1 VTIIFSTCSLSRMLC
16 IVMDPV
22 KNTLQKATVLKVVDM
37 NEVKNDVLNVKCS
50 LVGKDCGVLAVDVY

>member
-1 VTIIFSTCSLSRMLC
+1 
-16 IVMDPV
+16 MDPV

-50 LVGKDCGVLAVDVY
+50 LVGKGCGVLAVDVY